1 MFAGSM
7 WPATRPAL
15 AAAAAAAARRRIRV
29 PRPPAPPEHDRPGR
43 HMTDRHMSAHAAA
56 HVAAR
61 APPRGNSARRTHESH
76 AAARGRG
83 GQGGR
88 QHHAHRKRR
97 LTLGDHDHQRHD
109 HDQLLDHDRDPHAG
123 DRVRGP
129 VHAPHAPWAATH
141 GARGGDG
148 GHRAG
153 SRLRQAC
160 RQVPCGHQGAE
171 ADRPW
176 AHPGAY
182 HGEPRKNALGARER
196 AGLTVRKKASLVSY
210 RAFFCTP
217 MHEHVPHA

>member
-7 WPATRPAL
+7 WHATRTAL
-15 AAAAAAAARRRIRV
+15 AAAAAAAAARRRIRV
-29 PRPPAPPEHDRPGR
+29 PRPPAPLEHDRPGR
-43 HMTDRHMSAHAAA
+43 HMTDRHVPTHEGA

-61 APPRGNSARRTHESH
+61 APPRGNSARRAHEAH

-129 VHAPHAPWAATH
+129 VHVHAPHPGRPHTAREAAMAGIAPARDFGKFPAATRVLRRTVP
-141 GARGGDG
+141 GRTRARITV
-148 GHRAG
+148 
-153 SRLRQAC
+153 S
-160 RQVPCGHQGAE
+160 
-171 ADRPW
+171 
-176 AHPGAY
+176 
-182 HGEPRKNALGARER
+182 RER
-196 AGLTVRKKASLVSY
+196 THWG
-210 RAFFCTP
+210 
-217 MHEHVPHA
+217 HVNGPG